1 MGIKLFGEDHSR
13 TAESYHSL
21 GVTQH
26 SLGDFISALQSA
38 QRALDV
44 RVKLFGEDH
53 ASTAESYHSLGV
65 TQHSLGDFTSALHS
79 FQRALD
85 VHIKLFGKDD
95 ASTAHSLFLFWLTVT
110 CVCHEW
116 LEFLCC

>member
-1 MGIKLFGEDHSR
+1 MRI
-13 TAESYHSL
+13 
-21 GVTQH
+21 
-26 SLGDFISALQSA
+26 
-38 QRALDV
+38 
-44 RVKLFGEDH
+44 KLFGEDH

-65 TQHSLGDFTSALHS
+65 TQHSFGDFSSALQSDQRALDVRIKLFGEDHAITAESYHSLGETQHSLGDFISALHS

-85 VHIKLFGKDD
+85 VRIKVFGKDD
-95 ASTAHSLFLFWLTVT
+95 ASTADSLFLFWLTVT